1 MISNSSKYYKRNFL
15 ISLSISLVLTILIF
29 LFAPESSEQK
39 SEIELEEEFIIPD
52 YIPVSYLDQSSVS
65 GKSIL
70 PKIMIPDIIDE
81 PEILGDVEI
90 SSSTVESNLAAKPNR
105 GISENPSSQENF
117 IPRIVLEVLPDK
129 NIDGL
134 EGEIILKLKING
146 KGEVKEHQ
154 IISSSVECD
163 TCVNSVVKAAYKS
176 RWLANEK
183 ITNEY
188 WVTKSYRFNLD

>member
-39 SEIELEEEFIIPD
+39 SEIILEEKFIIPD
-52 YIPVSYLDQSSVS
+52 YIPVTYLDQSSVS

-70 PKIMIPDIIDE
+70 PKIMIPDVIDE
-81 PEILGDVEI
+81 PEMLGDVEI
-90 SSSTVESNLAAKPNR
+90 ISTGKENTLAARSN
-105 GISENPSSQENF
+105 GGFNDTSSNQENF

-188 WVTKSYRFNLD
+188 WVTKSYRFN